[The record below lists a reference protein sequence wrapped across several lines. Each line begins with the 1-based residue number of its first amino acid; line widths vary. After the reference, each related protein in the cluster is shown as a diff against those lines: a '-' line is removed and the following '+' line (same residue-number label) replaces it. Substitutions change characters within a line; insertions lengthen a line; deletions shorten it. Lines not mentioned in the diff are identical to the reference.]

1 MSTEKI
7 VNGLAQTMA
16 TVPDEEAIPIIVKY
30 RTGVVAAQKLV
41 PGVLPDFRYK
51 LVPAVAMRVKSAH
64 IQALSEDDSVVRIWQ
79 DLPVHTCLHESLPLI
94 GVPAVWT
101 DGVRGRGV
109 KIGIVDT
116 GIDPDHPDFAGRIVA
131 GTHFVRGGSS
141 YRDDHGHG
149 THVAGIAAGDGSVQ
163 GGKYRGVAPEAS
175 LYVAKVLDAA
185 GSGMMS
191 WVMAGIEWAVEQG
204 VQVINLSLGGPA
216 PCDGTDAL
224 SETCDAAVAA
234 GVVVCVAAGNLGPDA
249 ETVGSPGCARQV
261 ITIGASDKLDDVAS
275 FSSRGPTSDGRTKP
289 DVLFPGVD
297 IVAPRASGTTM
308 GYPVDDYYTTAS
320 GTSMA
325 TPHATGAVALL
336 LQADS
341 TLTPIQVKDL
351 LMQTAEDLGF
361 EANTQGAG
369 RADVHQAYLQAITP
383 PPEPPQ
389 PPEPPEPEPP
399 PEPEGCWQAIKRALG
414 MGG

>member
-1 MSTEKI
+1 MSSEKI
-7 VNGLAQTMA
+7 ARGLVQAMA
-16 TVPDEEAIPIIVKY
+16 AAPAEETIPIIVKY
-30 RTGVVAAQKLV
+30 RTDVITAQKLV
-41 PGVLPDFRYK
+41 PGVIPAFRYK
-51 LVPAVAMRVKSAH
+51 LVPAAAMHVKSADIH
-64 IQALSEDDSVVRIWQ
+64 TLSEDDSVVHIWQ
-79 DLPVHTCLHESLPLI
+79 DLPVHTCLHESASLI
-94 GVPAVWT
+94 GAPEVWT
-101 DGVRGRGV
+101 AGVRGHGV

-131 GTHFVRGGSS
+131 GANFVLTGTS
-141 YRDDHGHG
+141 YHDDNGHG

-163 GGKYRGVAPEAS
+163 GGKYRGIAPEAS

-191 WVMAGIEWAVEQG
+191 WVMAGVEWAVEQG
-204 VQVINLSLGGPA
+204 VQVINLSLGGSG

-249 ETVGSPGCARQV
+249 MTVGTPGCARQV

-289 DVLFPGVD
+289 DALFPGVD

-308 GYPVDDYYTTAS
+308 GYPVDDYYTQAS

-325 TPHATGAVALL
+325 TPHATGAAALL
-336 LQADS
+336 LQADP
-341 TLTPIQVKDL
+341 TLTPAQVKDL
-351 LMQTAEDLGF
+351 LMQTAKDLGF
-361 EANTQGAG
+361 DANTQGAG
-369 RADVHQAYLQAITP
+369 RADVYQAYLQAVTP
-383 PPEPPQ
+383 PE
-389 PPEPPEPEPP
+389 EPEEPEEP
-399 PEPEGCWQAIKRALG
+399 TEPEGCWQAIKRALG

>member
-7 VNGLAQTMA
+7 TKALAQTMA
-16 TVPDEEAIPIIVKY
+16 TASAEEPIPIIVKY
-30 RTGVVAAQKLV
+30 RTPVVTAQKLV
-41 PGVLPDFRYK
+41 PGVPPDFRYK
-51 LVPAVAMRVKSAH
+51 LVPAAAMRVRAAD
-64 IQALSEDDSVVRIWQ
+64 IRALSEDESVERIWQ

-94 GVPAVWT
+94 SVPAVWNE
-101 DGVRGRGV
+101 GIRGQGV

-116 GIDPDHPDFAGRIVA
+116 GVDPEHPDFAHRIAA
-131 GTHFVRGGSS
+131 GANFVRTAAS
-141 YRDDHGHG
+141 YHDDNGHG

-163 GGKYRGVAPEAS
+163 GGKYRGVAPEAT
-175 LYVAKVLDAA
+175 LYVAKVLDAS

-204 VQVINLSLGGPA
+204 VQVINLSLGGPP

-234 GVVVCVAAGNLGPDA
+234 GVVVCVAAGNLGPGPQ
-249 ETVGSPGCARQV
+249 TVGSPGCARQV
-261 ITIGASDKLDDVAS
+261 ITVGASDKLDDVAS

-297 IVAPRASGTTM
+297 IVAPRAQGTSM
-308 GYPVDDYYTTAS
+308 GLPVDDYYTKAS

-325 TPHATGAVALL
+325 TPHATGTVALL
-336 LQADS
+336 LQTKPS
-341 TLTPIQVKDL
+341 LTPAEVKDL
-351 LMQTAEDLGF
+351 LMQTAKDLGF

-369 RADVHQAYLQAITP
+369 RADVYQAYLQAAP
-383 PPEPPQ
+383 PPEEPEEPEQPPQ
-389 PPEPPEPEPP
+389 PG
-399 PEPEGCWQAIKRALG
+399 GCWQAIKRALG
-414 MGG
+414 MQV

>member
-1 MSTEKI
+1 MNAEKI
-7 VNGLAQTMA
+7 TTGLAQTMA
-16 TVPDEEAIPIIVKY
+16 AASSEETIPIIVKY

-41 PGVLPDFRYK
+41 PGVSPAFRYK
-51 LVPAVAMRVKSAH
+51 LVPAVAMRVKPAD
-64 IQALSEDDSVVRIWQ
+64 IQTLSEDDSVVRIWQ

-94 GVPAVWT
+94 GVPAVWAA
-101 DGVRGRGV
+101 GVRGRGV

-116 GIDPDHPDFAGRIVA
+116 GIDPDHPDFAGRIVSGA
-131 GTHFVRGGSS
+131 NFVRDGSS
-141 YRDDHGHG
+141 YRDDNGHG
-149 THVAGIAAGDGSVQ
+149 THVAGIAAGDGSVL

-175 LYVAKVLDAA
+175 LYVAKVLDAG

-191 WVMAGIEWAVEQG
+191 GVMAGIEWAVEQG

-234 GVVVCVAAGNLGPDA
+234 GVVVCVAAGNLGPKA
-249 ETVGSPGCARQV
+249 KTVGSPGCARQV
-261 ITIGASDKLDDVAS
+261 ITLGASDKLDDIAS

-289 DVLFPGVD
+289 DLVFPGVD
-297 IVAPRASGTTM
+297 IVAPRARGTTM
-308 GYPVDDYYTTAS
+308 GYPLDDYYTTAS

-336 LQADS
+336 LQTDP
-341 TLTPIQVKDL
+341 TLTPTQVKDL
-351 LMQTAEDLGF
+351 LMQTAKDLGF

-369 RADVHQAYLQAITP
+369 RADVHQAYLLASAP
-383 PPEPPQ
+383 PPPEEPGEPEPPQ
-389 PPEPPEPEPP
+389 PPG
-399 PEPEGCWQAIKRALG
+399 EPEGCWQAIKRALR

>member
-1 MSTEKI
+1 MGPEKI
-7 VNGLAQTMA
+7 ARGLAQAMA
-16 TVPDEEAIPIIVKY
+16 AAPAEETIPIIVKY
-30 RTGVVAAQKLV
+30 RTGVIAAQKLV
-41 PGVLPDFRYK
+41 PGVIPAFRYK
-51 LVPAVAMRVKSAH
+51 LVPAAAMHVKPADIH
-64 IQALSEDDSVVRIWQ
+64 ALSEDDSVVHIWQ
-79 DLPVHTCLHESLPLI
+79 DLPVHTCLHESATLI
-94 GVPAVWT
+94 GAPEVWT
-101 DGVRGRGV
+101 AGIRGRGV

-131 GTHFVRGGSS
+131 GAKFVPTATS
-141 YRDDHGHG
+141 YHDDNGHG

-163 GGKYRGVAPEAS
+163 GGKYRGIAPEAS
-175 LYVAKVLDAA
+175 LYAAKVLDAV

-234 GVVVCVAAGNLGPDA
+234 GVVVCVAAGNLGPS
-249 ETVGSPGCARQV
+249 EKTVGSPGCARQV

-297 IVAPRASGTTM
+297 IVAPRAHGTTM
-308 GYPVDDYYTTAS
+308 GFPLDDYYTTAS

-325 TPHATGAVALL
+325 TPHATGASALL
-336 LQADS
+336 LQTAPS
-341 TLTPIQVKDL
+341 LTPSQVKEL
-351 LMQTAEDLGF
+351 LMQTAKDLGF

-369 RADVHQAYLQAITP
+369 RADVYQAYLKAVP
-383 PPEPPQ
+383 PPE
-389 PPEPPEPEPP
+389 EPE
-399 PEPEGCWQAIKRALG
+399 EPEQPTEPGGCWEAIKRALG
-414 MGG
+414 IGG